1 MRLRVVHD
9 MTAPLP
15 TSRTSPTAGLLNAMA
30 RLYIRRA
37 QPLIAAQEQALD
49 EARNRNQQ
57 LRTARDFADSERSEY
72 IDRTGL
78 E

>member
-1 MRLRVVHD
+1 

-15 TSRTSPTAGLLNAMA
+15 SPSLSPMAGLCNALM

-37 QPLIAAQEQALD
+37 LPLIAAQQLALD
-49 EARNRNQQ
+49 EARNVHHK
-57 LRTARDFADSERSEY
+57 LTAARDFRATKAAGY

-78 E
+78 DA

>member
-1 MRLRVVHD
+1 

-15 TSRTSPTAGLLNAMA
+15 SSRLSPTAGLLNAMA

-37 QPLIAAQEQALD
+37 RPVIAAQQKALD
-49 EARNRNQQ
+49 EARNLNDR
-57 LRTARDFADSERSEY
+57 LRTARDFADSDDAGY

-78 E
+78 EA